1 MCILNKFKFE
11 LRELLGTLGLSNKRL
26 ISVQGQQYGLCTDS
40 ILDSANYAGNH
51 KKMGFC
57 FGISPQVRRTYWKES
72 IPEQTITLSLRDQP

>member
-1 MCILNKFKFE
+1 M
-11 LRELLGTLGLSNKRL
+11 RELLGTLFIRQK
-26 ISVQGQQYGLCTDS
+26 VDLCTQTTIWTLYTDN

-72 IPEQTITLSLRDQP
+72 IPEQTITLGLRDQP